1 MLLTDDSPASQLLST
16 KIPRTLTSVQNRL
29 TDIFSWSNFLAP
41 FASITTIFAWL
52 GNFSLPT
59 FSSVFDSRHGNLKLN
74 MDENELKKLMA
85 HIDGYIDTVIS
96 NKFVDNN
103 QIISNQFEKKLTL
116 TIANTINENLATGNH
131 QLNDLDIDL
140 IAEKVRVKLAG
151 VLSQLNDEEQ
161 QSQILNRVLLKN
173 DKFLSEVQKLVLH
186 EHHKHN
192 LVINNQPVD
201 IDEIIRKILSSDNLL
216 VLIDGRMKEA
226 LNRISLNEQKIEDIK
241 VELSKLKV
249 DISSKFS
256 GFKNDFT
263 AIRGEH
269 NSFIGDF
276 DSYKLSTDAKL
287 KQLLLDIDL
296 KLKESGDSYY
306 ASIDKSVRKN
316 LVTILGIQS
325 NGAAGE
331 INDVDLKS
339 WIQNMF
345 VAKDYL
351 EMRLKDLE
359 SKSNINFK
367 SEIDESGGIMMQKIN
382 DKIQE
387 EIMVA
392 VNAKSKHYEA
402 LGKLP
407 GSIGTGLDVDE
418 VRRIVREVLAIY
430 DADKTGLV
438 DFALE
443 SAGGQV
449 LSTRCTESY
458 QMKSAEISIFGIPLW
473 YPSNTPRT
481 VISPSVQPGECWAF
495 QGFPGFLV
503 MQLNNKVYVTGF
515 TLEHIPKSLSPN
527 GHIDS
532 APYNFSVW
540 VRFKHIFIFGIF
552 IKYLFITR
560 V

>member
-1 MLLTDDSPASQLLST
+1 
-16 KIPRTLTSVQNRL
+16 
-29 TDIFSWSNFLAP
+29 
-41 FASITTIFAWL
+41 
-52 GNFSLPT
+52 
-59 FSSVFDSRHGNLKLN
+59 
-74 MDENELKKLMA
+74 MA

-96 NKFVDNN
+96 NKFVENN
-103 QIISNQFEKKLTL
+103 QIINNQFEKKLTV
-116 TIANTINENLATGNH
+116 TIANTINENLAAGKH
-131 QLNDLDIDL
+131 QLDNLDIDL

-151 VLSQLNDEEQ
+151 ILGQLNDEEQ
-161 QSQILNRVLLKN
+161 QSQVLHRVLLKN
-173 DKFLSEVQKLVLH
+173 DKFLAEVQKLVLH

-192 LVINNQPVD
+192 LVINNQQVD
-201 IDEIIRKILSSDNLL
+201 IDEIIRKILGSDKLL

-226 LNRISLNEQKIEDIK
+226 LNKIALNDQKIEDIK
-241 VELSKLKV
+241 LELSKLKV
-249 DISSKFS
+249 DLTSKFT
-256 GFKNDFT
+256 GVNNEFV
-263 AIRGEH
+263 AIRGDH
-269 NSFIGDF
+269 KTLIDDF
-276 DSYKLSTDAKL
+276 DKFKLSNDAKL
-287 KQLLLDIDL
+287 QQLLLNIDL
-296 KLKESGDSYY
+296 KLKSSGDSYY

-316 LVTILGIQS
+316 LVTILGIQTK
-325 NGAAGE
+325 GGDEE
-331 INDVDLKS
+331 INDGDLKS

-345 VAKDYL
+345 VAKEYL

-359 SKSNINFK
+359 SKSNVAFK
-367 SEIDESGGIMMQKIN
+367 AEIDESGGIMMQKIN

-387 EIMVA
+387 EIMLA
-392 VNAKSKHYEA
+392 VNTKSKHYEA

-407 GSIGTGLDVDE
+407 GSIGAGLDVDE

-503 MQLNNKVYVTGF
+503 MQLNNKIYVTGF

-532 APYNFSVW
+532 APYNFTAW
-540 VRFKHIFIFGIF
+540 VSFAIE
-552 IKYLFITR
+552 YLIN
-560 V
+560 